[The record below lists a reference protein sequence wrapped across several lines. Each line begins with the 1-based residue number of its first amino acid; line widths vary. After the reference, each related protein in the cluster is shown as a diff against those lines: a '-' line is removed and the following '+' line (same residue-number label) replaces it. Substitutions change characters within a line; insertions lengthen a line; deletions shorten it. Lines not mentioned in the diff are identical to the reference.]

1 MIDAFLHAIGA
12 TMGLLSVVLMIA
24 AIMWVLTRI
33 E

>member
-12 TMGLLSVVLMIA
+12 TMGLLAVVLMIA